1 MGWMELRAQQL
12 MACEQDGWRRWGAE
26 PEGQMQLQER

>member
-12 MACEQDGWRRWGAE
+12 MACEQDGWRGWGAE
-26 PEGQMQLQER
+26 PEGQIQLQER